1 MWQRTPGGWVYLNLS
16 TSSDKQLT
24 VTPEREETPR
34 GMTKSSKMLTQ
45 CWSYRVLLSER
56 SHCEQKPT
64 TIISK
69 IKYLKKLSAIQLKI
83 LFFLIWPNF
92 SDELIFHFKHLS
104 TKTGAAYCL
113 TLCPYLSL
121 ETHVTV
127 KLLGTVI
134 WADQTKM
141 IQVCSSFVHMM
152 LFLAKSTH

>member
-1 MWQRTPGGWVYLNLS
+1 MAAHTGRLGLSEPQHLLWQTADCHTR
-16 TSSDKQLT
+16 
-24 VTPEREETPR
+24 EREEAPR

-64 TIISK
+64 TIISR

-83 LFFLIWPNF
+83 VFFLIWPNF
-92 SDELIFHFKHLS
+92 SDELIFIFKRLS
-104 TKTGAAYCL
+104 TKTAAAYCL

-127 KLLGTVI
+127 KLLAAVI
-134 WADQTKM
+134 WADQT
-141 IQVCSSFVHMM
+141 QDDPSLFQCCSHDTVLS
-152 LFLAKSTH
+152 

>member
-1 MWQRTPGGWVYLNLS
+1 M
-16 TSSDKQLT
+16 
-24 VTPEREETPR
+24 
-34 GMTKSSKMLTQ
+34 
-45 CWSYRVLLSER
+45 LSER

-64 TIISK
+64 TIISR

-83 LFFLIWPNF
+83 V
-92 SDELIFHFKHLS
+92 DELIFIFKRLS
-104 TKTGAAYCL
+104 TKTAAAYCL

-127 KLLGTVI
+127 KLLAAVI

-141 IQVCSSFVHMM
+141 IQVCSSVVHMI